1 MSGIGIQLKETREA
15 KGYSLEQVQ
24 QSTKIHIEYLRALE
38 NDQFDSLPSPFYVR
52 AFLRSY
58 AHCLGL
64 DAQPLMDRYERVA
77 VHGGPPRRQ
86 PTLPQGTEQEN
97 LNRGVGKRPF
107 RGEPRLGRTY
117 SSRQQRMTSPQGQPI
132 QPFPDPNSHP
142 PARNRRQPISSP
154 ETGWRGREETIQPP
168 SAIQGGP
175 PPHQGM
181 GSIPTQP
188 PHQGMG
194 NIPTQPPHQGT
205 GSIPTQPPHQGMG
218 SIPTQPP
225 HQGMGSIPTQPPHQ
239 GTGSIPTQPHPG
251 MGSIQSPHS
260 GGNTLQQTQ
269 RMQLPIGSQPT
280 AARSGESREQL
291 QQTMTPRKVS
301 QEVKRGVEKGDGKPK
316 KGGASKW
323 MIRVASIGALLL
335 VSIGAYTILNNSE
348 SVPSKQSSADKPV
361 AGVPK
366 NDTASAQDVSTPQL
380 SKVKTGN
387 DLEGDLFNLENA
399 KKIEVEIKA
408 TKGNTNISV
417 GSKVNNVEESYE
429 IKVGEQRKLNSDQ
442 FIWFRLMK
450 PSSTQ
455 IKVNGEEIDTTAQD
469 VPKSYRIQL
478 KK

>member
-175 PPHQGM
+175 PPHQGT

-194 NIPTQPPHQGT
+194 N
-205 GSIPTQPPHQGMG
+205 
-218 SIPTQPP
+218 IPTQPP

>member
-175 PPHQGM
+175 PPHQG
-181 GSIPTQP
+181 
-188 PHQGMG
+188 
-194 NIPTQPPHQGT
+194 T
-205 GSIPTQPPHQGMG
+205 GSIPTQPPHQGTR

>member
-181 GSIPTQP
+181 GSIPTQ
-188 PHQGMG
+188 
-194 NIPTQPPHQGT
+194 T
-205 GSIPTQPPHQGMG
+205 
-218 SIPTQPP
+218 
-225 HQGMGSIPTQPPHQ
+225 PHQ

>member
-77 VHGGPPRRQ
+77 VHGPPRRQ
-86 PTLPQGTEQEN
+86 PTVPQGTEQEN

-117 SSRQQRMTSPQGQPI
+117 SSRQQRMTSPQGQPL

-175 PPHQGM
+175 PPHQG
-181 GSIPTQP
+181 
-188 PHQGMG
+188 
-194 NIPTQPPHQGT
+194 T

-225 HQGMGSIPTQPPHQ
+225 HQGMGNIPAQPPHQ
-239 GTGSIPTQPHPG
+239 GTGSIPTQPLHPG
-251 MGSIQSPHS
+251 MGSSQSPHS

-280 AARSGESREQL
+280 AARSGESREHL

-408 TKGNTNISV
+408 IKGNTNISV